1 MPNSAVVQRDVTVQ
15 HGSQWQKQVSR
26 SYPAGQGSKETCRR
40 APRLQNASRASHRS
54 AQQRL
59 AGAIMG
65 ATASPSTPSAK
76 IEAARLGGPGPR
88 VLEGLEPIAAA
99 QLIIGAREAG
109 VVGLLGKN
117 WASPVYSLPLDVFL
131 RGEET
136 SARSVVQDI
145 SCLRRLCQCG
155 RSAARQEVANGQRL
169 ICCNSSRY
177 LFSSATVRFWAGFR
191 IPKSATP
198 EIRDGSKGSE

>member
-1 MPNSAVVQRDVTVQ
+1 MGKYWCLAVGTWRSGKLLSNWCSQCCRASVLFQSPRWLKSQCRNAATMPSSAVVQRDVTVQ

-26 SYPAGQGSKETCRR
+26 SYTAGQGSKETCRR

-109 VVGLLGKN
+109 VVGLLGEKTGRVQFIPCR
-117 WASPVYSLPLDVFL
+117 WMCFSGEKRQVQGVSCKTFPV
-131 RGEET
+131 
-136 SARSVVQDI
+136 
-145 SCLRRLCQCG
+145 
-155 RSAARQEVANGQRL
+155 
-169 ICCNSSRY
+169 
-177 LFSSATVRFWAGFR
+177 
-191 IPKSATP
+191 
-198 EIRDGSKGSE
+198 